1 MGHIP
6 TVIKIAPM
14 LLVHTAVQ
22 IAFHFVFTMSVGKLF
37 KIPFRE
43 LVLASNANVGGPT
56 TGNILL
62 LLLLLLFVISV
73 IYNSIKYDDNCNNI
87 NNHYKYNKSISDG
100 FKQKVEII
108 SITCFTNWCFWIC
121 NSHSSRNYYV

>member
-14 LLVHTAVQ
+14 LLVHTTVQ
-22 IAFHFVFTMSVGKLF
+22 ITCHFLFTMGVGKLF

-56 TGNILL
+56 TGKLYIIIQCCCFLL
-62 LLLLLLFVISV
+62 LIQKDEIFFNSKLYN
-73 IYNSIKYDDNCNNI
+73 IYI
-87 NNHYKYNKSISDG
+87 
-100 FKQKVEII
+100 
-108 SITCFTNWCFWIC
+108 
-121 NSHSSRNYYV
+121 